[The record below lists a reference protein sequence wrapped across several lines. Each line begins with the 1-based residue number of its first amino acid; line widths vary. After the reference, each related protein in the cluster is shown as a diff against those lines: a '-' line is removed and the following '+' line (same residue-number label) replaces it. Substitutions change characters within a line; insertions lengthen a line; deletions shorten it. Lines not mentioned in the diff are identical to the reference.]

1 VTTPPLF
8 PALPGQ
14 GWSVRKK
21 PTFATIVASHVSGR
35 EVRDALYVDPL
46 WQFELTFDGLASDAA
61 SYPGLGAESLQAL
74 MGLFLQ
80 CQGQWGTFLYV
91 DPSDNFVS
99 GQALGVGDGATTS
112 FPLARA
118 LGGFLE
124 PVGWTTSVSLVT
136 VAGAAQSSGWT
147 LTAPNSL
154 VFATAPASGAAIAAS
169 FAYAFVCRFD
179 DDAAEFEQAMQNLWR
194 LDSLKFRSVRSS

>member
-1 VTTPPLF
+1 
-8 PALPGQ
+8 
-14 GWSVRKK
+14 
-21 PTFATIVASHVSGR
+21 
-35 EVRDALYVDPL
+35 
-46 WQFELTFDGLASDAA
+46 
-61 SYPGLGAESLQAL
+61 
-74 MGLFLQ
+74 
-80 CQGQWGTFLYV
+80 
-91 DPSDNFVS
+91 
-99 GQALGVGDGATTS
+99 
-112 FPLARA
+112 
-118 LGGFLE
+118 
-124 PVGWTTSVSLVT
+124 VT